1 MKKRLLYGF
10 ASVLLVLSVLV
21 VVWQG
26 SFNKELQ
33 RFGPVNPQQTFLFWA
48 ISSLVAILMLVLGW
62 ILAREAIKLYVAR
75 QSNRLGSRIR
85 TKLVLGALALSFLP
99 VFFLVFFSYEV
110 LNLNFMVWF
119 TNPVENQINLFVN
132 GSKLLDRELENR
144 LNSQA
149 ELLAGTSEVRSLL
162 AEDTH
167 PAAGFLAKFCQ
178 DHGLETA
185 VILPAS
191 GDRPGD
197 QPLDASGPYPPHV
210 EEGRTI
216 AVLRPVKQGDRTL
229 GYVSLSAP
237 KPIDVS
243 RQTDEVKMYADQ
255 WAQVKGNRKN
265 LRTYYIMLMALIAL
279 FVLFFAQ
286 WIARILANRI
296 SVPITA
302 LLDAA
307 SEVRRGNLKHR
318 VNVNAEDEL
327 AILVRGFN
335 QMTEEL
341 ETSAEELDRRRRFTE
356 AILESIP
363 TGVISI
369 GPDGSIQRVN
379 RALSKIFPAAQA
391 AKATRLEDLF
401 SREDTAE
408 IKFLMKRARR
418 TGVASR
424 ELELRTENRKL
435 HLAVTVSALEE
446 KLTSGFVVVLE
457 DTSELLRAQKS
468 AAWHEVAR
476 RVAHEIKNP
485 LTPIAL
491 SAERI
496 SRQLDR
502 LDLPPGTA
510 RIVYECAATISKSVD
525 SVKTLVD
532 EFSQFARFPGAQPVR
547 SDLNDVVAEAL
558 AVFQGRLAG
567 IAIRTSFAPGLPP
580 VNLDREQFQR
590 VVVNLVDNAA
600 EAMQD
605 ALVKNLYIAT
615 QAGAAETVELV
626 IADSGCGVSPDDK
639 EKLFLPYFST
649 KNRGTGLGLAI
660 VSHIVA
666 EHNAQ
671 IRVEDN
677 QPVGARFTVELHA
690 LLDAE
695 AAEAAAR
702 PIAAPVASPVVSK
715 V

>member
-48 ISSLVAILMLVLGW
+48 ISSLVVILMLVLGW
-62 ILAREAIKLYVAR
+62 NLAREAIKLYVAR

-149 ELLAGTSEVRSLL
+149 ELLAGTPEVRSLL
-162 AEDTH
+162 AEGTR
-167 PAAGFLAKFCQ
+167 PAGFLATFCQ
-178 DHGLETA
+178 DHGLDSA
-185 VILPAS
+185 VILPAT
-191 GDRPGD
+191 GDR
-197 QPLDASGPYPPHV
+197 PLDASGPYPPHV
-210 EEGRTI
+210 EDGRTI

-229 GYVSLSAP
+229 GYVSLSAA
-237 KPIDVS
+237 KPIDVA
-243 RQTDEVKMYADQ
+243 RQTDEVRMYNDQ

-318 VNVNAEDEL
+318 VNVSAEDEL

-363 TGVISI
+363 TGVISV

-379 RALSKIFPAAQA
+379 RALSKIFPAEQA

-408 IKFLMKRARR
+408 IKYLMKRARR

-424 ELELRTENRKL
+424 ELVLRTENRKL
-435 HLAVTVSALEE
+435 HLAVTVAALEE

-468 AAWHEVAR
+468 AAWREVAR

-502 LDLPPGTA
+502 LNLPPGTA

-547 SDLNDVVAEAL
+547 SDLNQVVAEAL
-558 AVFQGRLAG
+558 AVFQGRLEG

-615 QAGAAETVELV
+615 QPGAAETVELV

-690 LLDAE
+690 LVDTE
-695 AAEAAAR
+695 AAEPATR
-702 PIAAPVASPVVSK
+702 PAAAPVTAPVAAK